1 MISQWWRVF
10 ISPQKK
16 PRPKNNDKSPHMSH
30 LKQVAKMGSLI
41 LVVRFRPR
49 CRGIM
54 WNSPTK
60 IVAGS
65 NLSNLAPLD
74 VWRNLSPEKPHVWM
88 FFSGTWKCFCVALMH
103 VLRNYWKIVFLDHTC
118 FEAPPKWKYLSM
130 LPISSLTSWPQY
142 LNLCNCW
149 IMRKRLESNIY
160 SFETGHFKSSNPDS
174 WVVTLILVMSMS
186 PRDLYWHSG

>member
-16 PRPKNNDKSPHMSH
+16 PRPQNNDKSPHMSH

-65 NLSNLAPLD
+65 NLSNLAPLAD
-74 VWRNLSPEKPHVWM
+74 YLKEPVTRKTSCINVFFRNLEMFLCRLDACIEKLLKNCVSRSHMLWSTTKVEVPFDASNQFLDLMTSISQSLQLLNHAET
-88 FFSGTWKCFCVALMH
+88 TWK
-103 VLRNYWKIVFLDHTC
+103 
-118 FEAPPKWKYLSM
+118 
-130 LPISSLTSWPQY
+130 
-142 LNLCNCW
+142 
-149 IMRKRLESNIY
+149 
-160 SFETGHFKSSNPDS
+160 
-174 WVVTLILVMSMS
+174 
-186 PRDLYWHSG
+186 